1 MTEVEELVQELSRV
15 QDELLAL
22 PDDAFAEIY
31 RLQQERDELRERA
44 AAFVQDWDAERAS
57 EELLRELASVRQ
69 RLKDAEDA
77 KIDLVMQAGGGGA
90 AGGGI
95 GLGDVSLNQ
104 RISEAQ
110 GVGELRA
117 RIGRLKGILIDR
129 GVDVPD

>member
-1 MTEVEELVQELSRV
+1 M
-15 QDELLAL
+15 
-22 PDDAFAEIY
+22 
-31 RLQQERDELRERA
+31 RERA